1 MTLSYYF
8 TRGAWLIVLVLGLA
22 HPAFAQLTLDAFSP
36 TDGATDV
43 NTTATVAFTFSAAL
57 DTETLFE
64 GDIFPFDDFFL
75 NLEIDP
81 DPGVPLDVR
90 VGDDGQTVAIDF
102 QLEEDTKYQVI
113 LEGAFSTTGA
123 GLNRPHEFTFTTGDA
138 LPRGTVS
145 GTITFDGGDPTGTVV
160 TIFRSESGNPAFEDD
175 TEAAAIVMD
184 PSGAYTADFVSG
196 GDYVVAAFKDLNGD
210 GVADD
215 PLEDA
220 LRAYDG
226 DGDSVVDVLTVG
238 DGENV
243 DDIDLSI
250 QVLDRSTARGPF
262 LFAQTLARLAAP
274 DAHLS
279 LVLTEVTPEGTS
291 PTWVYGF
298 YSPATQDTL
307 GLFAIGDQF
316 AFEPDVLEDDER
328 DGEDEGFLFD
338 LTTPLPEDWID
349 SDVAVDSAEARG
361 GADFRAAN
369 PDAQITTFLANLPE
383 ELCVLFG
390 TVGRTDLILPADRSP
405 GALSTKIAQLA
416 GKTAATAAAKAYW
429 LVFYFPQN
437 ELSFPF
443 GLCIDAVTGGPPPAR
458 ELTTA
463 KSNQETANEAARA
476 WAADAQLVAVG
487 TTPEGLDSTGM
498 ALNWVF
504 AYHSPAMGQA
514 QNFIVSD
521 SLVLGQADLDPVDLS
536 SFDPLPENWIDSSVA
551 ASVAEANSF
560 DFRNQHADAV
570 VFAVLSRGQVN
581 RNRERAVWRFT
592 YLSQR
597 DNALQIV
604 TVDAETGMAVRVVEE
619 PGVPSTFV
627 LEQNYPNP
635 FNPETRIPFGL
646 AHAGHVTL
654 TVYNVLGQHVATL
667 IDQFLPAG
675 SYSFAW
681 QPNTLPSGLYLYQLK
696 TNDVVL
702 SRTMTLLR

>member
-8 TRGAWLIVLVLGLA
+8 TRGVWLIALVLGLA

-36 TDGATDV
+36 IDGATDV

-64 GDIFPFDDFFL
+64 GDLFPFDDFFL

-123 GLNRPHEFTFTTGDA
+123 GLDRPHEFTFTTGDA

-160 TIFRSESGNPAFEDD
+160 AIFRSESGNPSFEDD
-175 TEAAAIVMD
+175 TEAAAVVTD
-184 PSGAYTADFVSG
+184 VSGNYTADFVSA

-238 DGENV
+238 DGETI

-262 LFAQTLARLAAP
+262 PFALTLARLAAP

-279 LVLTEVTPEGTS
+279 LVLAEVTPEGTS
-291 PTWVYGF
+291 PTWAYGF

-316 AFEPDVLEDDER
+316 AFEPGVLEDD
-328 DGEDEGFLFD
+328 DAAEGDTLDPIFD

-383 ELCVLFG
+383 ELCVLLG
-390 TVGRTDLILPADRSP
+390 TFGRTGLILPEDRSP

-416 GKTAATAAAKAYW
+416 RKTAAT
-429 LVFYFPQN
+429 V
-437 ELSFPF
+437 
-443 GLCIDAVTGGPPPAR
+443 
-458 ELTTA
+458 
-463 KSNQETANEAARA
+463 AARA
-476 WAADAQLVAVG
+476 
-487 TTPEGLDSTGM
+487 
-498 ALNWVF
+498 
-504 AYHSPAMGQA
+504 
-514 QNFIVSD
+514 
-521 SLVLGQADLDPVDLS
+521 
-536 SFDPLPENWIDSSVA
+536 
-551 ASVAEANSF
+551 
-560 DFRNQHADAV
+560 
-570 VFAVLSRGQVN
+570 
-581 RNRERAVWRFT
+581 
-592 YLSQR
+592 
-597 DNALQIV
+597 
-604 TVDAETGMAVRVVEE
+604 
-619 PGVPSTFV
+619 
-627 LEQNYPNP
+627 
-635 FNPETRIPFGL
+635 
-646 AHAGHVTL
+646 
-654 TVYNVLGQHVATL
+654 
-667 IDQFLPAG
+667 
-675 SYSFAW
+675 
-681 QPNTLPSGLYLYQLK
+681 
-696 TNDVVL
+696 
-702 SRTMTLLR
+702 